1 MKFESGAAK
10 TKKDMSFRASSEK
23 KSRKS
28 LRSLAR
34 YETSLCL
41 LTRRFAEKLSRSVNG
56 VLDLNEVSEE
66 LGVSKR
72 RIYDVT
78 NVLKGIRLIRKKSK
92 SHIQW
97 VGKKANEDELEELVA
112 LAEEEEELDYLI
124 QSCTQQIRK
133 LCEQRHIHRY
143 AYLTYADVCGIQS
156 LKGQTVIV
164 IKAPAETKVQV
175 PHPEESLQVH
185 IRSTNGPIE
194 VFLCSDPMESTGNTA
209 ASSADGS
216 QFNSTTCGSDSLPLP
231 PLPRL
236 QESSR
241 VVK

>member
-1 MKFESGAAK
+1 MNVSNSAILNYFCTYSVFFSSGFISQQLAVVLTLDVFGYEPSCAL
-10 TKKDMSFRASSEK
+10 
-23 KSRKS
+23 KSVHR
-28 LRSLAR
+28 
-34 YETSLCL
+34 
-41 LTRRFAEKLSRSVNG
+41 
-56 VLDLNEVSEE
+56 
-66 LGVSKR
+66 
-72 RIYDVT
+72 
-78 NVLKGIRLIRKKSK
+78 
-92 SHIQW
+92 
-97 VGKKANEDELEELVA
+97 GKKANEDELEELVA

-143 AYLTYADVCGIQS
+143 PFVYVCGIQS

-209 ASSADGS
+209 ASSTLEWPQVEEKEISAD
-216 QFNSTTCGSDSLPLP
+216 
-231 PLPRL
+231 RL
-236 QESSR
+236 MS
-241 VVK
+241 